1 VRRER
6 CVPIGHWSFPG
17 QGQPTHRPPSN
28 RPQQFRAHQTTVFL
42 PSIPPSIASQE
53 GLTSPPESDGGAVLN
68 PAQADNLRIIGTYLI
83 MCSSF
88 CWSLIRKGALICRL
102 PIHHH
107 VRCWVRTGGGGG
119 RGEAKWRP
127 VMGLIKLKYFN
138 TSLFFYSSFLT
149 LNKSFCSSFFFD
161 FICLPSFFY

>member
-1 VRRER
+1 VCANWPFIHSLGRDWA
-6 CVPIGHWSFPG
+6 H
-17 QGQPTHRPPSN
+17 TPSTTDSI
-28 RPQQFRAHQTTVFL
+28 FLSAHQTSVFF
-42 PSIPPSIASQE
+42 PFHSSAASQE
-53 GLTSPPESDGGAVLN
+53 GLPPLESGGGAVLN
-68 PAQADNLRIIGTYLI
+68 SAQADNLRIIGTYLI